1 MPGLVLGIHVLL
13 SCGDITQKDVDSRVK
28 PGHDERKNLL
38 VRASYTRSCAI
49 RLRTL
54 QWRKGAITMTLKFKY
69 RRSALLA
76 AASALLAALALSFA
90 SPARADR
97 CDDMAGQLKGQ
108 IDGLAVGKTAANLI
122 YLSHPQA
129 RQITLGCSGRNYS
142 NQLYAKSDSRKP
154 KPAFINL
161 VASAAAIIFTLPKD
175 DMLRGTTRCIKRM
188 GLLRGDKIRMRYR
201 RLDLECTRTKTEA
214 AIAISRGRNE

>member
-1 MPGLVLGIHVLL
+1 M
-13 SCGDITQKDVDSRVK
+13 
-28 PGHDERKNLL
+28 
-38 VRASYTRSCAI
+38 
-49 RLRTL
+49 
-54 QWRKGAITMTLKFKY
+54 MTLKSELCSSTMLAAT
-69 RRSALLA
+69 RLALLTA
-76 AASALLAALALSFA
+76 IALTALSI

-142 NQLYAKSDSRKP
+142 NQLYAKSDGRKP

-201 RLDLECTRTKTEA
+201 RLDLQCTRTKTEA
-214 AIAISRGRNE
+214 AIAISRGRDE